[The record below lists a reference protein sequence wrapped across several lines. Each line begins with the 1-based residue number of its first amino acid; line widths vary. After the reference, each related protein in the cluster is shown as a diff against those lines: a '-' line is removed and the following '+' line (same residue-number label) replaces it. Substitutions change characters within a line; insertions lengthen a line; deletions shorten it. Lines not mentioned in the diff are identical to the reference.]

1 MNTISI
7 RFWRGIASTV
17 AFLACSQFA
26 QAASYE
32 WNFNAGNLATTLG
45 NGAMTY
51 ADAETGTL
59 TSFGNTGG
67 GVPNINGEVAS
78 YMHVPAFANL
88 GNGYHL
94 KLNDTAPN
102 GGGGYVN
109 QYTIIF
115 DILSPGSI
123 NWTPFFNT
131 ASDNGNDADFYLA
144 DDGSLGIGP
153 LGYSS
158 AGVIAADTW
167 YRIAF
172 AADLAAGTVSY
183 YVNGTSVRDRT
194 GGSLLDGRFAL
205 YSNQDTEPSFLLF
218 NEGDTSGQYTHELYV
233 SSVAFVDRML
243 SPAELLALGGPNA
256 QGILPVP
263 EPSVFSLGLLGL
275 LALAGMRLRRVLARD

>member
-1 MNTISI
+1 MNTITI
-7 RFWRGIASTV
+7 RCWRGIALTV
-17 AFLACSQFA
+17 AFMACSQFG
-26 QAASYE
+26 QTASYE
-32 WNFNAGNLATTLG
+32 WNFNAGNLAPTLG

-51 ADAETGTL
+51 ADAESGTL

-67 GVPNINGEVAS
+67 GVPNIGGEVAS
-78 YMHVPAFANL
+78 FMHVPAFANL

-102 GGGGYVN
+102 GGGDYVN

-131 ASDNGNDADFYLA
+131 AHDNGNDADFYLA

-167 YRIAF
+167 YRVAF

-183 YVNGTSVRDRT
+183 YVNGTSVYDRT

-205 YSNQDTEPSFLLF
+205 YSNQDVEPSFLLF
-218 NEGDTSGQYTHELYV
+218 NEGDTSGQYTHELYI
-233 SSVAFVDRML
+233 SSVAVVDWML
-243 SPAELLALGGPNA
+243 SPADLLALGGPNA

-263 EPSVFSLGLLGL
+263 EPSTVTLGLLGL
-275 LALAGMRLRRVLARD
+275 LALAGMRLRRILARD